1 MSYTKLTHAQLK
13 SVPLPDNK
21 FNLSLLLPE
30 TRTIDCV
37 PGFETVEWC
46 ANEDHRRAAAIRAL
60 SVREV
65 RRWLFYS
72 QEPREVADA
81 LGQAAQSWTPD
92 HSFASALHRRQR
104 RLRLLGA
111 VLARPSGDGQSWGEE
126 LRTCCSTSKF
136 SRH

>member
-1 MSYTKLTHAQLK
+1 MCKVMLLAHRLIRTLGYLSTKGANMSYTKLTHAQLK

-81 LGQAAQSWTPD
+81 LGQAQS
-92 HSFASALHRRQR
+92 
-104 RLRLLGA
+104 
-111 VLARPSGDGQSWGEE
+111 
-126 LRTCCSTSKF
+126 
-136 SRH
+136 